1 MTNEQIEEI
10 AMASIEIINKR
21 KALNVAE
28 RTARKARADLE
39 LSEEVHFNL
48 VAKYSVQRSTPP

>member
-1 MTNEQIEEI
+1 MTNDQIEEI

-48 VAKYSVQRSTPP
+48 VAKYSVQGAQP